1 MPAPRNPIKA
11 ALARGER
18 LDGLWLTLV
27 SPAVAEIAGQAG
39 FDWCVIDMEHAPATL
54 PLVQAQLQALAGT
67 RAAPVVRVPVGED
80 WVLKQVLDLG
90 AQSVIVP
97 MVGTADAAS
106 RAVAAVRYPPHGRR
120 GMGAALA
127 RAGAWGATAD
137 YAATADDQICLIVQA
152 ESAEALANIDAIAG
166 TEGVDVVFIGPADLA
181 ADMGHGGRPDHP
193 EVVAAI
199 DHIVARTRAAGK
211 AAGIITFDPALIAR
225 YAAQGIGM
233 LGLGADCTAL
243 RLGLEALAATARAAR

>member
-1 MPAPRNPIKA
+1 MPAPVNPIKA

-18 LDGLWLTLV
+18 LHGVWLTLA
-27 SPAVAEIAGQAG
+27 SPAVAEIAGNAG

-67 RAAPVVRVPVGED
+67 PAAPVVRVPVGED

-97 MVGTADAAS
+97 MVHDAAGAAH
-106 RAVAAVRYPPHGRR
+106 AVAAVRYPPRGRR

-127 RAGAWGATAD
+127 RAGGWGALSD
-137 YAATADDQICLIVQA
+137 YAATADDQVCLIVQA
-152 ESAEALANIDAIAG
+152 ESAAALRNIDAIAA
-166 TEGVDVVFIGPADLA
+166 TEGVDVVFIGPADLS
-181 ADMGHGGRPDHP
+181 ADMGHGGRSDPP

-225 YAAQGIGM
+225 YADLGVAM
-233 LGLGADCTAL
+233 LGVGADCCAL
-243 RLGLEALAATARAAR
+243 RLGLEALAGAARGP